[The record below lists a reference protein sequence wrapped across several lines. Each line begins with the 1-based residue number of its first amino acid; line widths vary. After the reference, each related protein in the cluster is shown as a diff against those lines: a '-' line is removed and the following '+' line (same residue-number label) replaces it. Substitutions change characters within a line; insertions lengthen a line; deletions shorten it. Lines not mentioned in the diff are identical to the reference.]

1 MTEIIDSP
9 TTASS
14 AATDTTAVPSLD
26 SIVSKMTAMKEM
38 TLRNQMRATEEA
50 APGEDVEAKTSTPV
64 APDEPKI
71 TSADDANID
80 RIEDTDPPEEA
91 EAADSEVSDS
101 ENSNSTSEELIDF
114 IDFAE
119 TNPQAKFKFMR
130 NGKEVI
136 IDAKKAA
143 AILGQGGA
151 IHEEARQLKIE
162 RAEFD
167 EYLREQ
173 RAQQEG
179 LSLAMEFTIQP
190 QIQRAYDE
198 IIKTQGYQ
206 NTFQQQ
212 LARTQDSAEQARIR
226 ANIQQ
231 NERYIQSQSQL
242 VNRLKPNLEEFRN
255 IRRQQVSEV
264 LESNRKSFTDKE
276 LKNEFLYSELRDKL
290 AKTWAGANS
299 ELVPGIKN
307 LDLISSDET
316 ILSLIRDGLKFRDRP
331 RAQSAGSSI
340 AQLTPRRAG
349 SVPNSRSQE
358 DQINRLRE
366 QAKAGDKKAG
376 DNLLVA
382 QLAKLRAARK

>member
-1 MTEIIDSP
+1 M
-9 TTASS
+9 
-14 AATDTTAVPSLD
+14 
-26 SIVSKMTAMKEM
+26 
-38 TLRNQMRATEEA
+38 
-50 APGEDVEAKTSTPV
+50 
-64 APDEPKI
+64 
-71 TSADDANID
+71 
-80 RIEDTDPPEEA
+80 
-91 EAADSEVSDS
+91 
-101 ENSNSTSEELIDF
+101 
-114 IDFAE
+114 
-119 TNPQAKFKFMR
+119 
-130 NGKEVI
+130 
-136 IDAKKAA
+136 
-143 AILGQGGA
+143 
-151 IHEEARQLKIE
+151 
-162 RAEFD
+162 
-167 EYLREQ
+167 
-173 RAQQEG
+173 
-179 LSLAMEFTIQP
+179 
-190 QIQRAYDE
+190 
-198 IIKTQGYQ
+198 
-206 NTFQQQ
+206 
-212 LARTQDSAEQARIR
+212 ARTQDPAEQARIR